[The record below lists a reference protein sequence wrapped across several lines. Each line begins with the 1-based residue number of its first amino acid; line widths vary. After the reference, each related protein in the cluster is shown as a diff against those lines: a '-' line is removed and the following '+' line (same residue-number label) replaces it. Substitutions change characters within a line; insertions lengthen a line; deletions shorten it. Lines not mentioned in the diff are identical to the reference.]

1 MPQKKNS
8 DSLEL
13 LRVKSGRVF
22 GLLIGFLWWLKTFS
36 STYNKKMQED
46 KEPLFDAMTTVEHSI
61 LIASGVISTLTINK
75 EKMEGALAMDMLATA
90 LADYLVRKGV
100 PFRETHHTSEECVRK
115 AEQEKLSGIDQLNF
129 DQFKA
134 IDSRFD
140 KDIMDV
146 FNFEVSIERR
156 DATGDAAKVAV
167 LKQLKKLASQLN

>member
-1 MPQKKNS
+1 MPQKNS

-13 LRVKSGRVF
+13 LRVKSGRVS

-61 LIASGVISTLTINK
+61 LIASGEISTLTINK
-75 EKMEGALAMDMLATA
+75 EKMEGALAMDILATA
-90 LADYLVRKGV
+90 LADYLVRKV
-100 PFRETHHTSEECVRK
+100 PFRETHHTSEDCVRK
-115 AEQEKLSGIDQLNF
+115 AEQEKLSGIEQLNF

-146 FNFEVSIERR
+146 FNFEVSIERK

-167 LKQLKKLASQLN
+167 FNQLKKLAS